1 MVTSCAFGCRVV
13 AFGLESTPLGSS
25 MAGTTQ
31 SDPSDVYTSSAR
43 DRLDSWKE
51 IAAYLN
57 RSVRTVHRWESEQ
70 NLPVHRHLHQNS
82 GTVYAFRSELDSW
95 WASRGTELE
104 SIAGAQEKLPPGA
117 WVPPRLAGLSLWR
130 LVGALVVILLLAVLA
145 SFGHLRDRLLDWL
158 NPHAIRS
165 VAVLP
170 FQNLTGDPAQD
181 HLVDAITD
189 TLRTELAR
197 AHVLGVISGTSAAQ
211 YKEQRQSLRK
221 IAKELNADAVVEG
234 TVSYNGEHLEMN
246 VQLIRASSDRHLWAQ
261 RYDRDLHG
269 LAVLPNEIAW
279 DILRA
284 VPADTRAGESRLAHD
299 ARPANADAYEA
310 YIKGRFFWSKRDP
323 ESLVKALKYFDQAI
337 AADPSYAPAYSGLS
351 DTYRMC
357 TNVLSSPRDS
367 MPKAEAAARKALEL
381 DDKLAEAH
389 ASLAG
394 VLYRYHFDWKGA
406 EEEFKRALE
415 LDPEYEEAHR
425 AYGLFLLVQG
435 RYEEAFIHHQRAAQL
450 SPLSPV
456 INSDFARALLHLRR
470 FDGAIEQIRKVQ
482 EIDPTFRDAQL
493 LLAETYRRKGDS
505 GRALA
510 AFEQLTVQSRNA
522 PIPWLAYGYAVMG
535 RKREAEAVL
544 AALENE
550 SKKRYISPQSF
561 AIVHMGLGN
570 KEQALDYLEKAYE
583 ERSFISP
590 GLADERWDVLRS
602 EPRFQDILRRM
613 GFAR

>member
-1 MVTSCAFGCRVV
+1 
-13 AFGLESTPLGSS
+13 
-25 MAGTTQ
+25 MAGAAQ
-31 SDPSDVYTSSAR
+31 PVRPEPQAPSAA

-51 IAAYLN
+51 IAAYLK
-57 RSVRTVHRWESEQ
+57 RSVRTVHRWEAEQ
-70 NLPVHRHLHQNS
+70 GLPVRRHLHQSS
-82 GTVYAFRSELDSW
+82 GTVYAFKSELDKW
-95 WASRGTELE
+95 WARRGAELE
-104 SIAGAQEKLPPGA
+104 TTARPSEEASTTRSRS
-117 WVPPRLAGLSLWR
+117 RLAAALMRWPMAVGLIVAVAGLVSIGHWR
-130 LVGALVVILLLAVLA
+130 NRIFTAA
-145 SFGHLRDRLLDWL
+145 
-158 NPHAIRS
+158 NPPVIRS

-170 FQNLTGDPAQD
+170 FQNLTGNSAQD
-181 HLVDAITD
+181 HVVDAITD
-189 TLRTELAR
+189 TLTTELAR

-211 YKEQRQSLRK
+211 YRGQRQPLRK
-221 IAKELNADAVVEG
+221 IARELNADAVVEG

-246 VQLIRASSDRHLWAQ
+246 VQLIRASSDQHLWAQ
-261 RYDRDLHG
+261 HYERDLHG

-284 VPADTRAGESRLAHD
+284 VSADTRPGESRLAH

-323 ESLVKALKYFDQAI
+323 QSLVKALKYFDQAI

-357 TNVLSSPRDS
+357 TNVLGPPRDS
-367 MPKAEAAARKALEL
+367 MPKAEEAARKALEL

-394 VLYRYHFDWKGA
+394 VLFRYHFDWKGA
-406 EEEFKRALE
+406 EQEFKRALE

-425 AYGLFLLVQG
+425 AYGLFLLAQG
-435 RYEEAFIHHQRAAQL
+435 RYEEAFIHDQRAAQL

-456 INSDFARALLHLRR
+456 INSEFARALLHLRR
-470 FDGAIEQIRKVQ
+470 FDEAIEQIRKVQ
-482 EIDPTFRDAQL
+482 EIDPTFPDAQL

-510 AFEQLTVQSRNA
+510 ALEQLAVQSKNA
-522 PIPWLAYGYAVMG
+522 PIPWVGYGCAVMG

-544 AALENE
+544 AALEKE

-570 KEQALDYLEKAYE
+570 KEQALNYLDEAYE
-583 ERSFISP
+583 ERSFIAP
-590 GLADERWDVLRS
+590 GMADERWDVLRS

-613 GFAR
+613 GLPTDSTISQSDRQRSGLNALSTSR